1 MDIKLKSMFYK
12 DINRDIKGV
21 IKVGQADEEN
31 VKQELE
37 EYVVTGE
44 LNKHIDRFFEAYKTG
59 IVSHTDKNG
68 VWISGFFGSGKSHF
82 LKILSYLL
90 ENKEIEGKRAIN
102 YFDDKGLDSFILAN
116 MKAAGDISSDVIL
129 FNIDSK
135 SDSKSKLNKDAIV
148 NVFNKVF
155 NEMQGFCGTMP
166 WLADLERQMVKDGVY
181 DEFKKKFKEI
191 RGDEWEKFR
200 SNFYF
205 EEDAIV
211 EALAETTRMSVDAAR
226 NWYNKAENNYSLS
239 IDDFANKVKEY
250 CDSKGKNHHVVFLV
264 DEIGQYIGDNTQLML
279 NLQTVVEDLG
289 TKCQGKCWVIVTS
302 QEGLDEFTKVK
313 GNDFSKIQGRFN
325 TRLSLSSANV
335 DEVIKK
341 RILRKTDGATS
352 HLKALY
358 EQKESII
365 KNLLTFTSD
374 TAEMKLYKDGEEFA
388 EVYPFIPYQFNLLQS
403 AFNGVREH
411 GASGK
416 SLSKGERSL
425 LGAYQQV
432 AVDYME
438 SDSNILIPFSA
449 FYKTIETFLDSSIRS
464 VVMNAEKNERLDKF
478 DVEVLKLLFLVKYV
492 KEIKANIN
500 NLATLLVDNI
510 DVSHRDLAFKVK
522 ESLKKLMRET
532 LVQENG
538 EEYVFLTNDEQDVNK
553 EIKNMNVDNGEII
566 QKVGEI
572 IFDDIYKDNKYN
584 YSKKYMFAFNKIVDD
599 RTRGPQN
606 NEIGVRVTTANFDLI
621 GGGGTS
627 QGELKQLS
635 IRENNVIVNISKDV
649 NYLDEIENVLKIDA
663 YLRLKG
669 STKSTA
675 SIEDIKTKKSRERED
690 RLKRAKFLIEEAIK
704 SAEIYVNGSLLDI
717 KEKGAVD
724 RINEGLRAL
733 IDSKYNKLNYIK
745 DFKENT
751 KDLYDL
757 MDARLNQMSLMDSDP
772 NRLAVD
778 EIKTH
783 IETSTARNLQVTV
796 KGVINK
802 FSIAPY
808 GWKEIDIQGVI
819 VTLFKRQDI
828 KVVFN
833 NEVLVPNSRDI
844 VTYVDK
850 KDYKERVIL
859 KTREKVPTKYID
871 ALKDLNKDLFGFSS
885 IPSDED
891 GMMSLFKEHS
901 RTELHRIEVMLN
913 NFSITSRYPGEEILK
928 KGRELFKEVIEVKDT
943 LEFFKKVY
951 ELEDDFLD
959 YVDKIDN
966 IKGFFFKK
974 ENGTIDT
981 SSKGEQRAIF
991 DNAIEKLKNYEDNK
1005 EYIVNDEIKEIVE
1018 EIKTILRMKEPYS
1031 KIPTIPL
1038 LIEKYNNKILSL
1050 LEEES
1055 VPVLGFIETCKKEVI
1070 ETLEGYDFKD
1080 KFINRI
1086 IEDFEKLT
1094 NRTEEANS
1102 FVVISS
1108 MSDLADKL
1116 KVRFINEI
1124 VTEDETLKKI
1134 KAKEIEEANQVKE
1147 TPLVNGN
1154 NTTYVAEPVKPEP
1167 KVVIRTKT
1175 LSMRELVRGQK
1186 VIKNEADIDQVVEAL
1201 RKKLKEELEKDTII
1215 SLI

>member
-1 MDIKLKSMFYK
+1 MDIKLKNMFYK
-12 DINRDIKGV
+12 PIDRDIKGV
-21 IKVGQADEEN
+21 IKVGQADDEN
-31 VKQELE
+31 IKQELE

-44 LNKHIDRFFEAYKTG
+44 LNKHIEKFFESYKDG
-59 IVSHTDKNG
+59 IISNTDKNG

-90 ENKEIEGKRAIN
+90 ENRVIEGRKAID
-102 YFDDKGLDSFILAN
+102 YFNDKGLDNFTLAN
-116 MKAAGDISSDVIL
+116 MKAAEDVSTDVIL

-135 SDSKSKLNKDAIV
+135 SDSDSKSNKDAIV

-155 NEMQGFCGTMP
+155 NEMQGFCGSMP
-166 WLADLERQMVKDGVY
+166 WIADLERQMVKDGVY
-181 DEFKKKFKEI
+181 DEFKKE
-191 RGDEWEKFR
+191 
-200 SNFYF
+200 F
-205 EEDAIV
+205 EEISGSEWV
-211 EALAETTRMSVDAAR
+211 EAREDFYYEEDSIIEALSKTTKMSLEAAK
-226 NWYNKAENNYSLS
+226 NWYNKSEENYSLS
-239 IDDFANKVKEY
+239 IDKFASRVEEY
-250 CDSKGKNHHVVFLV
+250 CKSKGKNHHVVFLV

-289 TKCQGKCWVIVTS
+289 IKCDGKCWVIVTS

-335 DEVIKK
+335 DEVIKM
-341 RILRKTDGATS
+341 RILRKTEGATS

-374 TAEMKLYKDGEEFA
+374 TAEMKLYKDSDDFA
-388 EVYPFIPYQFNLLQS
+388 EVYPFIPYQFNLLQA

-432 AVDYME
+432 AIEYME
-438 SDSNILIPFSA
+438 SDSNILVPFSA

-464 VVMNAEKNERLDKF
+464 VVMNAEKNERLNEF

-500 NLATLLVDNI
+500 NLATLLIDNI
-510 DVSHRDLAFKVK
+510 DASHRDLVFKVQ
-522 ESLKKLMRET
+522 ESLKRLIRET

-584 YSKKYMFAFNKIVDD
+584 YSKKYMFTFNKIVDD

-606 NEIGVRVTTANFDLI
+606 NEIGVRVTTANFDLV

-627 QGELKQLS
+627 QSELKQLS
-635 IRENNVIVNISKDV
+635 IRENNVIVNISKDI
-649 NYLDEIENVLKIDA
+649 NYLDEIENILKIDA

-675 SIEDIKTKKSRERED
+675 AIEDIKTKKSRERED

-704 SAEIYVNGSLLDI
+704 SAEIYVNGSLLEI

-724 RINEGLRAL
+724 RVNEGLRAL

-833 NEVLVPNSRDI
+833 NEVLAPNSRDI

-871 ALKDLNKDLFGFSS
+871 VLKDLNKDLFGFSS
-885 IPSDED
+885 MPSDED

-913 NFSITSRYPGEEILK
+913 NFTVTSRYPGEDILK
-928 KGRELFKEVIEVKDT
+928 EGEKLFKDVIEVKDT

-951 ELEDDFLD
+951 DLEEDFLD

-981 SSKGEQRAIF
+981 SSKGEQRVIF
-991 DNAIEKLKNYEDNK
+991 DNAIDKLKNYEDNK
-1005 EYIVNDEIKEIVE
+1005 EYIVNDEIKEIVK

-1070 ETLEGYDFKD
+1070 ETLDGYDFKD
-1080 KFINRI
+1080 KFISEI
-1086 IEDFEKLT
+1086 IREFDNLT
-1094 NRTEEANS
+1094 NRTESANN
-1102 FVVISS
+1102 FAVLSS
-1108 MSDLADKL
+1108 MSDLAEKL
-1116 KVRFINEI
+1116 KLKWVKEI
-1124 VTEDETLKKI
+1124 VTEDEKQKRI
-1134 KAKEIEEANQVKE
+1134 KAKEIELANSINEAAE
-1147 TPLVNGN
+1147 SAGN
-1154 NTTYVAEPVKPEP
+1154 NTACVVETVKPEP
-1167 KVVIRTKT
+1167 EVLIKTKT
-1175 LSMRELVRGQK
+1175 LSMRDLVKGQK
-1186 VIKNEADIDQVVEAL
+1186 VIKNESDIDEIIETL
-1201 RKKLKEELEKDTII
+1201 REKLKAELDKDTII

>member
-31 VKQELE
+31 IKQELE

-44 LNKHIDRFFEAYKTG
+44 LDRHIETFFEAYKTG
-59 IVSHTDKNG
+59 IIGPTDKNG

-90 ENKEIEGKRAIN
+90 ENKEIEGKKAID
-102 YFDDKGLDSFILAN
+102 YFDDKGLDNFTLAN
-116 MKAAGDISSDVIL
+116 MKQAGDISSDVIL

-181 DEFKKKFKEI
+181 EEFKNKFREI
-191 RGDEWEKFR
+191 RGGEWEKFR

-211 EALAETTRMSVDAAR
+211 EALAETTRMSIEAAR
-226 NWYNKAENNYSLS
+226 NWYNKGEENFSLS
-239 IDDFANKVKEY
+239 IDDFANRVNEY
-250 CDSKGKNHHVVFLV
+250 CESKGKNHHVIFLV

-289 TKCQGKCWVIVTS
+289 TKCAGKCWVIVTS
-302 QEGLDEFTKVK
+302 QEGLDEFTRVK

-341 RILRKTDGATS
+341 RILRKTEGATS
-352 HLKALY
+352 YLKALY

-365 KNLLTFTSD
+365 KNLLTFSNG
-374 TAEMKLYKDGEEFA
+374 AEMKLYKNSDDFA
-388 EVYPFIPYQFNLLQS
+388 EVYPFVPYQFNLLQS

-416 SLSKGERSL
+416 SLSRGERSL

-432 AVDYME
+432 AVDYMNY
-438 SDSNILIPFSA
+438 DSNILIPFSA

-464 VVMNAEKNERLDKF
+464 VIMKAEKNENLNKF
-478 DVEVLKLLFLVKYV
+478 DVEVLKVLFLVKYV
-492 KEIKANIN
+492 NEMKSNIN
-500 NLATLLVDNI
+500 NIATLLVDNI
-510 DVSHRDLAFKVK
+510 DASHRDLTFKVK
-522 ESLKKLMRET
+522 ESLKRLIKET

-553 EIKNMNVDNGEII
+553 EIKNMAVDTGEVI
-566 QKVGEI
+566 QKIGEI
-572 IFDDIYKDNKYN
+572 IFEDIYSDNKYS
-584 YSKKYMFAFNKIVDD
+584 YSKKYMFNFNKIVDD

-606 NEIGVRVTTANFDLI
+606 NEIGVRVTTANFDLV

-635 IRENNVIVNISKDV
+635 VRENNVIINISNDI
-649 NYLDEIENVLKIDA
+649 NYLEEIENVLKIDA

-669 STKSTA
+669 NTKSTA
-675 SIEDIKTKKSRERED
+675 SIENIKAKKSGERED
-690 RLKRAKFLIEEAIK
+690 RLKRARFLIEEAIRT
-704 SAEIYVNGSLLDI
+704 AEIYVNGSLLDI

-724 RINEGLRAL
+724 RINEGLKAL
-733 IDSKYNKLNYIK
+733 VDSKYNKLNYIK
-745 DFKENT
+745 EFKEST

-757 MDARLNQMSLMDSDP
+757 MEAKLTQMSLMDKDP
-772 NRLAVD
+772 NRLAID
-778 EIKTH
+778 EIKNH
-783 IETSTARNLQVTV
+783 IETSTTRNLQVTV
-796 KGVINK
+796 KSVINK

-808 GWKEIDIQGVI
+808 GWKEIDIQGII

-833 NEVLVPNSRDI
+833 NEVLAPNSKEI

-859 KTREKVPTKYID
+859 KTREKVPTKYIEV
-871 ALKDLNKDLFGFSS
+871 LKDLNKDLFGFSAM
-885 IPSDED
+885 PSDED
-891 GMMSLFKEHS
+891 GMISLFKEHS
-901 RTELHRIEVMLN
+901 KAELNKIEIMLG
-913 NFSITSRYPGEEILK
+913 NFSITRRYPGEEVLK
-928 KGRELFKEVIEVKDT
+928 NGEGLFKEVIDIKDT
-943 LEFFKKVY
+943 LEFFKRVY
-951 ELEDDFLD
+951 DLEDDFLE

-966 IKGFFFKK
+966 IKGFFFKR
-974 ENGTIDT
+974 ENGGIET
-981 SSKGEQRAIF
+981 SSKGEQRIIF
-991 DNAIEKLKNYEDNK
+991 DNAIEKLKNYEENK
-1005 EYIVNDEIKEIVE
+1005 EYIVNDDVKKIVE
-1018 EIKTILRMKEPYS
+1018 DIKSILRMKEPYS

-1038 LIEKYNNKILSL
+1038 LIESYSQKIMSL

-1055 VPVLGFIETCKKEVI
+1055 IPVLEFIKNCKNEVI
-1070 ETLEGYDFKD
+1070 ETLEQYDFKD
-1080 KFINRI
+1080 KFKENI
-1086 IEDFEKLT
+1086 IEDFNTLIS
-1094 NRTEEANS
+1094 RTEKESN
-1102 FVVISS
+1102 FVVLSS
-1108 MSDLADKL
+1108 MSDLAEKL
-1116 KVRFINEI
+1116 KLKWIKASVE
-1124 VTEDETLKKI
+1124 EDERQKRI
-1134 KAKEIEEANQVKE
+1134 KAKEIEEANK
-1147 TPLVNGN
+1147 VNEKSLEEGN
-1154 NTTYVAEPVKPEP
+1154 NVEVKNEPVKAEPE
-1167 KVVIRTKT
+1167 VVIKTKT
-1175 LSMRELVRGQK
+1175 LSMRELVKGQK
-1186 VIKNEADIDQVVEAL
+1186 IIKNSDDIDEVIENL
-1201 RKKLKEELEKDTII
+1201 RKRLKEELEKDTII

>member
-1 MDIKLKSMFYK
+1 MDIKLKNMFYK
-12 DINRDIKGV
+12 PIDRDIKGV
-21 IKVGQADEEN
+21 IKVGQADDEN
-31 VKQELE
+31 IKQELE

-44 LNKHIDRFFEAYKTG
+44 LNKHIEKFFESYKDG
-59 IVSHTDKNG
+59 IISNTDKNG

-90 ENKEIEGKRAIN
+90 ENRVIEGRKAID
-102 YFDDKGLDSFILAN
+102 YFNDKGLDNFTLAN
-116 MKAAGDISSDVIL
+116 MKSAEDVSTDVIL

-135 SDSKSKLNKDAIV
+135 SDSDSKSNKDAIV

-155 NEMQGFCGTMP
+155 NEMQGFCGSMP
-166 WLADLERQMVKDGVY
+166 WIADLERQMVKDGVY
-181 DEFKKKFKEI
+181 DEFKKE
-191 RGDEWEKFR
+191 
-200 SNFYF
+200 F
-205 EEDAIV
+205 EEISGSEWV
-211 EALAETTRMSVDAAR
+211 EAREDFYYEEDSIIEALSKTTKMSLEAAK
-226 NWYNKAENNYSLS
+226 NWYNKSEENYSLS
-239 IDDFANKVKEY
+239 IDKFASRVEEY
-250 CDSKGKNHHVVFLV
+250 CKSKGKNHHVVFLV

-289 TKCQGKCWVIVTS
+289 TKCDGKCWVIVTS

-341 RILRKTDGATS
+341 RILRKTEGSTS
-352 HLKALY
+352 HLKVLY

-374 TAEMKLYKDGEEFA
+374 TAEMKLYKDSDDFA
-388 EVYPFIPYQFNLLQS
+388 EVYPFIPYQFNLLQA

-432 AVDYME
+432 AIEYME
-438 SDSNILIPFSA
+438 SDSNILVPFSA

-464 VVMNAEKNERLDKF
+464 VVMNAEKNERLNEF

-500 NLATLLVDNI
+500 NLATLLIDNI
-510 DVSHRDLAFKVK
+510 DASHRDLVFKVQ
-522 ESLKKLMRET
+522 ESLKRLIRET

-538 EEYVFLTNDEQDVNK
+538 EEYIFLTNDEQDVNK
-553 EIKNMNVDNGEII
+553 EIKNMSIDNGEII
-566 QKVGEI
+566 QKVAEI
-572 IFDDIYKDNKYN
+572 IFDDIYKDNKYS
-584 YSKKYMFAFNKIVDD
+584 YSKKYMFTFNKIVDD
-599 RTRGPQN
+599 KTRGPQN

-751 KDLYDL
+751 KDLYAL
-757 MDARLNQMSLMDSDP
+757 MDVRLNQMSLMDSDP
-772 NRLAVD
+772 NRLAID

-808 GWKEIDIQGVI
+808 GWKEIDIEGVI

-833 NEVLVPNSRDI
+833 NEVLAPNSREI
-844 VTYVDK
+844 VNYVYK

-859 KTREKVPTKYID
+859 KTREKVATKYIY

-885 IPSDED
+885 MPSDED

-913 NFSITSRYPGEEILK
+913 NFTITSSGPKSIL
-928 KGRELFKEVIEVKDT
+928 
-943 LEFFKKVY
+943 
-951 ELEDDFLD
+951 
-959 YVDKIDN
+959 
-966 IKGFFFKK
+966 
-974 ENGTIDT
+974 
-981 SSKGEQRAIF
+981 
-991 DNAIEKLKNYEDNK
+991 
-1005 EYIVNDEIKEIVE
+1005 
-1018 EIKTILRMKEPYS
+1018 
-1031 KIPTIPL
+1031 
-1038 LIEKYNNKILSL
+1038 
-1050 LEEES
+1050 
-1055 VPVLGFIETCKKEVI
+1055 
-1070 ETLEGYDFKD
+1070 
-1080 KFINRI
+1080 
-1086 IEDFEKLT
+1086 
-1094 NRTEEANS
+1094 
-1102 FVVISS
+1102 
-1108 MSDLADKL
+1108 
-1116 KVRFINEI
+1116 
-1124 VTEDETLKKI
+1124 
-1134 KAKEIEEANQVKE
+1134 
-1147 TPLVNGN
+1147 
-1154 NTTYVAEPVKPEP
+1154 
-1167 KVVIRTKT
+1167 
-1175 LSMRELVRGQK
+1175 
-1186 VIKNEADIDQVVEAL
+1186 
-1201 RKKLKEELEKDTII
+1201 
-1215 SLI
+1215 

>member
-1 MDIKLKSMFYK
+1 MNIKLKNMFYK
-12 DINRDIKGV
+12 PINRNIKGV
-21 IKVGQADEEN
+21 IKVGQADNEN
-31 VKQELE
+31 IKQELE
-37 EYVVTGE
+37 EYVVTEE
-44 LNKHIDRFFEAYKTG
+44 LNKHIKKFFEVYKKG
-59 IVSHTDKNG
+59 IIGNIDEMG

-90 ENKEIEGKRAIN
+90 ENKVIDGKKAID
-102 YFDDKGLDSFILAN
+102 YFKDKGLDNLTFAN
-116 MKAAGDISSDVIL
+116 MKAAEEVSTDIIL

-135 SDSKSKLNKDAIV
+135 SDSDSKSNKDAIV

-155 NEMQGFCGTMP
+155 NEMQGFCGSMP
-166 WLADLERQMVKDGVY
+166 WVADLERQMLKDGVY
-181 DEFKKKFKEI
+181 DKFKEEFKKI
-191 RGDEWEKFR
+191 SGNEWVDARED
-200 SNFYF
+200 FYY
-205 EEDAIV
+205 EEDSII
-211 EALAETTRMSVDAAR
+211 EALSKTTKMSSDAAR
-226 NWYNKAENNYSLS
+226 NWYNKCEENYSLS
-239 IDDFANKVKEY
+239 IEKFAGRVSEY
-250 CDSKGKNHHVVFLV
+250 CKSKGNNHHLVFLV
-264 DEIGQYIGDNTQLML
+264 DEIGQYIGDNSEFMID
-279 NLQTVVEDLG
+279 LQTVVEELG
-289 TKCQGKCWVIVTS
+289 VKCQGKCWVIVTS
-302 QEGLDEFTKVK
+302 QEGLDEFKKVK
-313 GNDFSKIQGRFN
+313 VDDFSKIQDRFN

-358 EQKESII
+358 EQKESTI

-374 TAEMKLYKDGEEFA
+374 TAEMKLYKNSDDFA
-388 EVYPFIPYQFNLLQS
+388 QVYPFIPYQFNLLQA

-432 AVDYME
+432 AIEYME
-438 SDSNILIPFSA
+438 SDSNILVPFSA
-449 FYKTIETFLDSSIRS
+449 FYKTIETFLDSSIRA
-464 VVMNAEKNERLDKF
+464 VIMNAEKNERLDEF
-478 DVEVLKLLFLVKYV
+478 DVEVLKLLFFFFFF

-510 DVSHRDLAFKVK
+510 DASHRDLAFKVK
-522 ESLKKLMRET
+522 ESLKNLIRET

-538 EEYVFLTNDEQDVNK
+538 DEYIFLTNDEQDVNK
-553 EIKNMNVDNGEII
+553 EIKNMNIDNGEII

-584 YSKKYMFAFNKIVDD
+584 YSKKYMFTFNKIIDD

-649 NYLDEIENVLKIDA
+649 NYLDEIENILKIDA

-704 SAEIYVNGSLLDI
+704 SSEIYVNGSLLDI
-717 KEKGAVD
+717 KEKNAVD
-724 RINEGLRAL
+724 KINEGLKAL
-733 IDSKYNKLNYIK
+733 VDSKYNKLNYIK
-745 DFKENT
+745 DFKENV
-751 KDLYDL
+751 KELYDL
-757 MDARLNQMSLMDSDP
+757 IDNKSSQISLMDSNP
-772 NRLAVD
+772 NRLAID

-783 IETSTARNLQVTV
+783 IETSTIRNLQVTV

-802 FSIAPY
+802 FSTAPY
-808 GWKEIDIQGVI
+808 GWKEIDIQGII

-833 NEVLVPNSRDI
+833 NEVLAPNSREI
-844 VTYVDK
+844 VTYINK

-885 IPSDED
+885 MPNDED
-891 GMMSLFKEHS
+891 GMMSLFKEET
-901 RTELHRIEVMLN
+901 RTELHKVEVMLN
-913 NFSITSRYPGEEILK
+913 NFSIISRYPGEEILK
-928 KGRELFKEVIEVKDT
+928 KGRKLFKDIIEVKDT

-951 ELEDDFLD
+951 DLEDDFLD
-959 YVDKIDN
+959 YVDEIDN

-974 ENGTIDT
+974 ENGTIDI
-981 SSKGEQRAIF
+981 SSKGEQRVIF
-991 DNAIEKLKNYEDNK
+991 DKALNTLKNYEDNK
-1005 EYIVNDEIKEIVE
+1005 EYIVNDEIKKIVE
-1018 EIKTILRMKEPYS
+1018 EINTILKMKKPYS
-1031 KIPTIPL
+1031 KIPTVPL
-1038 LIEKYNNKILSL
+1038 LIEEYNNKILTS

-1055 VPVLGFIETCKKEVI
+1055 KPVLNFIETCKKEVI
-1070 ETLEGYDFKD
+1070 ETLEEYDFKD
-1080 KFINRI
+1080 KFINEI
-1086 IEDFEKLT
+1086 SKEFDNLI
-1094 NRTEEANS
+1094 NRTKSANN
-1102 FVVISS
+1102 FAILSS
-1108 MSDLADKL
+1108 MSALVEKL
-1116 KVRFINEI
+1116 KLKWVKEI
-1124 VTEDETLKKI
+1124 VAEDERQKRI
-1134 KAKEIEEANQVKE
+1134 KVKEIELTNSIKATSESVGKVKQE
-1147 TPLVNGN
+1147 Q
-1154 NTTYVAEPVKPEP
+1154 E
-1167 KVVIRTKT
+1167 VVIKTKT
-1175 LSMRELVRGQK
+1175 LSMRELVKGQK
-1186 VIKNEADIDQVVEAL
+1186 VIKNDADIDEVIEAL
-1201 RKKLKEELEKDTII
+1201 RRKLKEELEKDTII
-1215 SLI
+1215 NLI

>member
-116 MKAAGDISSDVIL
+116 MKVAGDISSDVIL

-341 RILRKTDGATS
+341 RILRKTEGATS

-374 TAEMKLYKDGEEFA
+374 TAEMKLYKDSEEFA

-464 VVMNAEKNERLDKF
+464 VVMNAEKNDRLDKF

-522 ESLKKLMRET
+522 ESLKKLIRET

-584 YSKKYMFAFNKIVDD
+584 YSKKYMFTFNKIVDD

-627 QGELKQLS
+627 QSELKQLS
-635 IRENNVIVNISKDV
+635 IRENNVIVNISRYD
-649 NYLDEIENVLKIDA
+649 NFLDEIRNVLKIDA

-757 MDARLNQMSLMDSDP
+757 MDKRLNQMSLMDSDP
-772 NRLAVD
+772 NRLAID

-808 GWKEIDIQGVI
+808 GWKEIDIEGVI

-833 NEVLVPNSRDI
+833 NEVLAPNSREI
-844 VTYVDK
+844 VNYVDK

-885 IPSDED
+885 MPSDED

-913 NFSITSRYPGEEILK
+913 NFTVTSRYPGEDILK
-928 KGRELFKEVIEVKDT
+928 KGRELFKDVIEVKDT

-951 ELEDDFLD
+951 DLEEDFLD
-959 YVDKIDN
+959 YVDEIDN

-981 SSKGEQRAIF
+981 SSKGEQRVIF
-991 DNAIEKLKNYEDNK
+991 DNAIDKLKNYEDNK

-1018 EIKTILRMKEPYS
+1018 EIKTILRMKEPYL

-1070 ETLEGYDFKD
+1070 ETLDGYDFKD
-1080 KFINRI
+1080 KFISEI
-1086 IEDFEKLT
+1086 IREFDNLT
-1094 NRTEEANS
+1094 NRTESANN
-1102 FVVISS
+1102 FAVLSS
-1108 MSDLADKL
+1108 MSDRAEKL
-1116 KVRFINEI
+1116 KLKWVKEI
-1124 VTEDETLKKI
+1124 VTEDERQKRI
-1134 KAKEIEEANQVKE
+1134 KAKEIELASSVKE
-1147 TPLVNGN
+1147 APESAGN
-1154 NTTYVAEPVKPEP
+1154 NTECVVEAVKPEP
-1167 KVVIRTKT
+1167 EVVIRTKT
-1175 LSMRELVRGQK
+1175 LSMRELVKGQK
-1186 VIKNEADIDQVVEAL
+1186 VIKNDSDIDQVIEAL
-1201 RKKLKEELEKDTII
+1201 RRKLKEELEKDTII
-1215 SLI
+1215 TLI

>member
-1 MDIKLKSMFYK
+1 MNIKLKNMFYK
-12 DINRDIKGV
+12 PINRNIKGV
-21 IKVGQADEEN
+21 IKVGQADNEN
-31 VKQELE
+31 IKQELE
-37 EYVVTGE
+37 EYVVTEE
-44 LNKHIDRFFEAYKTG
+44 LNKHIKKFFEVYKEG
-59 IVSHTDKNG
+59 IIGNIDEMG

-90 ENKEIEGKRAIN
+90 ENKVIDGKKAID
-102 YFDDKGLDSFILAN
+102 YFKDKGLDNLTFAN
-116 MKAAGDISSDVIL
+116 MKAAEEVSTDIIL

-135 SDSKSKLNKDAIV
+135 SDSDSKSNKDAIV

-155 NEMQGFCGTMP
+155 NEMQGFCGSMP
-166 WLADLERQMVKDGVY
+166 WVADLERQMLKDGVY
-181 DEFKKKFKEI
+181 DKFKEEFKKI
-191 RGDEWEKFR
+191 SGNEWVDARED
-200 SNFYF
+200 FYY
-205 EEDAIV
+205 EEDSII
-211 EALAETTRMSVDAAR
+211 EALSKTTKMSSDAAR
-226 NWYNKAENNYSLS
+226 NWYNKCEENYSLS
-239 IDDFANKVKEY
+239 IEKFAGRVSEY
-250 CDSKGKNHHVVFLV
+250 CKSKGNNHHLVFLI
-264 DEIGQYIGDNTQLML
+264 DEIGQYIGDSKGLML

-289 TKCQGKCWVIVTS
+289 IKCNGKCWVIVTS

-313 GNDFSKIQGRFN
+313 EVDFSKIQGRFN

-358 EQKESII
+358 EQKESTI

-374 TAEMKLYKDGEEFA
+374 TAEMKLYKNSDDFA
-388 EVYPFIPYQFNLLQS
+388 EVYPFIPYQFNLLQA

-432 AVDYME
+432 AIEYME
-438 SDSNILIPFSA
+438 SDSNILVPFSA

-464 VVMNAEKNERLDKF
+464 VIMNAEKNERLDEF

-510 DVSHRDLAFKVK
+510 DASHRDLAFKVK
-522 ESLKKLMRET
+522 ESLKNLIRET

-538 EEYVFLTNDEQDVNK
+538 DEYIFLTNDEQDVNK
-553 EIKNMNVDNGEII
+553 EIKNMNIDNGEIT

-584 YSKKYMFAFNKIVDD
+584 YSKKYMFTFNKIIDD

-606 NEIGVRVTTANFDLI
+606 NEIGVRVTTANFDLV
-621 GGGGTS
+621 GGSGTS

-635 IRENNVIVNISKDV
+635 IREDNVIVNISKDV

-717 KEKGAVD
+717 KEKNAVD
-724 RINEGLRAL
+724 KINEGLKAL
-733 IDSKYNKLNYIK
+733 VDSKYNKLNYIK
-745 DFKENT
+745 DFKENV
-751 KDLYDL
+751 KELYDL
-757 MDARLNQMSLMDSDP
+757 IDNKSSQISLMDSNP
-772 NRLAVD
+772 NRLAID

-783 IETSTARNLQVTV
+783 IETSTIRNLQVTV

-802 FSIAPY
+802 FSTAPY
-808 GWKEIDIQGVI
+808 GWKEIDIQGII

-833 NEVLVPNSRDI
+833 NEVLAPNSREI
-844 VTYVDK
+844 VTYIDK
-850 KDYKERVIL
+850 KDYKDRVIL

-871 ALKDLNKDLFGFSS
+871 ALKDLNKDLFGFSFM
-885 IPSDED
+885 PNDED
-891 GMMSLFKEHS
+891 GMMSLFKEET
-901 RTELHRIEVMLN
+901 RTELHKVEVMLN
-913 NFSITSRYPGEEILK
+913 NFSIISRYPGQEILK
-928 KGRELFKEVIEVKDT
+928 KGRKLFKDIIEVKDT

-951 ELEDDFLD
+951 DLEDDFLD
-959 YVDKIDN
+959 YVDEIDN

-974 ENGTIDT
+974 ENGTIDI
-981 SSKGEQRAIF
+981 SSKGEQRVIF
-991 DNAIEKLKNYEDNK
+991 DKALNTLKNYEDNK
-1005 EYIVNDEIKEIVE
+1005 EYIVNDEIKKIVE
-1018 EIKTILRMKEPYS
+1018 EINTILRMKKPYS

-1038 LIEKYNNKILSL
+1038 LVEEYNNKILAS

-1055 VPVLGFIETCKKEVI
+1055 KPVLNFIETCKREVI
-1070 ETLEGYDFKD
+1070 EILEKYDFKD
-1080 KFINRI
+1080 KFINKI
-1086 IEDFEKLT
+1086 NEEFDNLINK
-1094 NRTEEANS
+1094 TESANN
-1102 FVVISS
+1102 FAILSS
-1108 MSDLADKL
+1108 MSSLAEKL
-1116 KVRFINEI
+1116 RLKWVKEI
-1124 VTEDETLKKI
+1124 VTEDERQKRI
-1134 KAKEIEEANQVKE
+1134 KTKEIELTNSIKE
-1147 TPLVNGN
+1147 TSKSIEN
-1154 NTTYVAEPVKPEP
+1154 NKEYIEGKVKQEPE
-1167 KVVIRTKT
+1167 VVIRTKT
-1175 LSMRELVRGQK
+1175 LSMRELVKGQK
-1186 VIKNEADIDQVVEAL
+1186 VIKNDADIDEVIEAL
-1201 RKKLKEELEKDTII
+1201 RRKLKEELEKDTII
-1215 SLI
+1215 NLI